1 LPVIVAILI
10 FVVAI
15 ALIGFAVY
23 ALRSA
28 GQAATQV
35 AEEKVAATKPLR
47 VMPKVESFHVRGDT
61 ASVVFAVPLGD
72 GPAGQHLT
80 DLLAAHAVEYVRE
93 KVDEGLP
100 LEDVHRISVSAMR
113 GDHPEQL
120 TTVELPEAGSLP
132 DEAHILRRDPSHDP
146 IAAVQAVVADT
157 TVSASSSRSDT
168 LEGVGD
174 LVELPS
180 PTEAHLRAIGVDM
193 SSMSIEDLVLGL
205 FRASGFTV
213 EAGYPGVSIPSI
225 DPSDVYRFSRGS
237 ERGLLALVPHVDGSY
252 PELDE
257 KVLAG
262 FAVAVAQSNPPRA
275 VLVTDKYG
283 PYAIYER
290 ERRDPRLVFVTRER
304 LQGFVDSFSL
314 Q

>member
-15 ALIGFAVY
+15 ALIGFAIY

-28 GQAATQV
+28 GQSATQ
-35 AEEKVAATKPLR
+35 ATEERAAAARPLR
-47 VMPKVESFHVRGDT
+47 VMPKVDSFHVRGDT
-61 ASVVFAVPLGD
+61 AAIVFAVPLGE
-72 GPAGQHLT
+72 GPPGRHLT
-80 DLLAAHAVEYVRE
+80 ELLGANAVEYVRE
-93 KVDEGLP
+93 KVDDGLP
-100 LEDVHRISVSAMR
+100 LEGVHRIAVSAMR
-113 GDHPEQL
+113 GDHPEQV
-120 TTVELPEAGSLP
+120 TTVELPEVGELP
-132 DEAHILRRDPSHDP
+132 DEAHILRRDPTHDP
-146 IAAVQAVVADT
+146 IAAVQAVAADT
-157 TVSASSSRSDT
+157 TVSSSSGRSET
-168 LEGVGD
+168 LEGVGE
-174 LVELPS
+174 LVELPA
-180 PTEAHLRAIGVDM
+180 PTEAHLRAIGVDL

-225 DPSDVYRFSRGS
+225 DPKDIYRFSRGA
-237 ERGLLALVPHVDGSY
+237 ERGLLAIVPHVDGSY

-262 FAVAVAQSNPPRA
+262 FSVAVAQSNPPRA

>member
-1 LPVIVAILI
+1 
-10 FVVAI
+10 
-15 ALIGFAVY
+15 
-23 ALRSA
+23 
-28 GQAATQV
+28 
-35 AEEKVAATKPLR
+35 
-47 VMPKVESFHVRGDT
+47 MPKVESFHVRGDT

-72 GPAGQHLT
+72 GPTGHHLT
-80 DLLAAHAVEYVRE
+80 ELLAANAVEYVRQ

-100 LEDVHRISVSAMR
+100 LEGVHRIAVSAMR
-113 GDHPEQL
+113 GDHPEQV
-120 TTVELPEAGSLP
+120 TTVDLPEVGELP
-132 DEAHILRRDPSHDP
+132 DEAHILRRDPTHDP

-157 TVSASSSRSDT
+157 SVSASGRSEA
-168 LEGVGD
+168 LEGVGE
-174 LVELPS
+174 LVELPA
-180 PTEAHLRAIGVDM
+180 PTEAHLRAIGVDL
-193 SSMSIEDLVLGL
+193 SSMSLEDLVLGL

-213 EAGYPGVSIPSI
+213 EGGYPGVAIPSI
-225 DPSDVYRFSRGS
+225 DPSDVYRFSRGA
-237 ERGLLALVPHVDGSY
+237 ERGLLAIVPHVEGTY

-262 FAVAVAQSNPPRA
+262 LAVAVAQANPPRA
-275 VLVTDKYG
+275 VMVTDKYG

>member
-1 LPVIVAILI
+1 LSVIVAILI
-10 FVVAI
+10 FVVAL

-28 GQAATQV
+28 GQSATQ
-35 AEEKVAATKPLR
+35 ATEERAAAAKPLR
-47 VMPKVESFHVRGDT
+47 VMPKVDSFHVRGDT
-61 ASVVFAVPLGD
+61 AAVVFAVPLGD
-72 GPAGQHLT
+72 GPPGQHLT
-80 DLLAAHAVEYVRE
+80 ELLGANAVEYVRE
-93 KVDEGLP
+93 KVDDGLP
-100 LEDVHRISVSAMR
+100 LEGVHRIAVSAMR
-113 GDHPEQL
+113 GDHPEQV
-120 TTVELPEAGSLP
+120 TTVELPEVGELP
-132 DEAHILRRDPSHDP
+132 DEAHILRRDPAHDP
-146 IAAVQAVVADT
+146 IAAVQAVAADT
-157 TVSASSSRSDT
+157 TVSSSSGRSET
-168 LEGVGD
+168 LEGVGE
-174 LVELPS
+174 LVELPA
-180 PTEAHLRAIGVDM
+180 PTEAHLRAIGVDL

-225 DPSDVYRFSRGS
+225 DPKDIYRFSRGA
-237 ERGLLALVPHVDGSY
+237 ERGLLAIVPHVDGTY

-262 FAVAVAQSNPPRA
+262 FSVAVAQSNPPRA

-283 PYAIYER
+283 PYAVYER